1 CEFFGNQPK
10 LRCFFGV
17 TLIMEGTGLSARIAS
32 LAFSIAAMSFLNRSE
47 EATVPSCPVSDTTTG
62 AVVPLC
68 VVTPKMLP
76 IQVVSSTFAPTPKPI
91 QTTLLAVVTLEPE
104 SVPKAILVT
113 PVVLFPRALRPIATL
128 LSPVVSLRNASCPT
142 AVLLLP
148 VAWLM
153 SASRPMAVLLPP
165 VVLLERDRK

>member
-1 CEFFGNQPK
+1 MLYGEMFLEKLVEQHRVHCVVADRVRFTFFVGQHQRRINLCDFFGNQPK

-76 IQVVSSTFAPTPKPI
+76 IQVVSSTFAPHTEAN
-91 QTTLLAVVTLEPE
+91 TDNVTGRGD
-104 SVPKAILVT
+104 AGT
-113 PVVLFPRALRPIATL
+113 R
-128 LSPVVSLRNASCPT
+128 VSA
-142 AVLLLP
+142 
-148 VAWLM
+148 
-153 SASRPMAVLLPP
+153 
-165 VVLLERDRK
+165 